1 MYSMLLAIDY
11 GNKQIKT
18 ITARHLYQGCSKASR
33 NHLEKTLSNMMGL
46 ITPFQTRGFPTG
58 RIKQRM
64 TDFSI

>member
-1 MYSMLLAIDY
+1 MLLAIDH

-18 ITARHLYQGCSKASR
+18 IHCPPFVSGLQQSITKPFG
-33 NHLEKTLSNMMGL
+33 KTLSNMMGL